1 MPLVAWLDLFRGGRK
16 SASTLDII
24 REIYGRIWETKSG
37 RTVNLDTAIQVSA
50 VFACCRVI
58 GNGMAQVPLK
68 LMRESVDA
76 KGRTRREPAKD
87 HPLYDLMARRPN
99 EWQTSFGFRQTWS
112 WHIEL
117 AGNFIAFKNVLLGR
131 MRELIP
137 LDPTKVKV
145 TQLDDMSLKYEL
157 TGKNGETKP
166 IPAEAIFHVR
176 GPSWDGWKGLEVLRA
191 AKEAVGLAIVTE
203 ESQSSLHKNGVRNS
217 GVYSVEGKLSTEQY
231 EQLRKWIEREA
242 AGAAKAGM
250 PMILDRSAKWLQT
263 QMSGVDAQHLE
274 TRKHQIEEVAR
285 FMGVLPIMIG
295 YSDKAATYASAE
307 QMFLAHLVHTLAPRW
322 TAYEQELDS
331 QLLTEQE
338 RADGYYFDFVE
349 EGMIRGSAKDTADV
363 LLKYVNGGLMYPN
376 EGRAKLD
383 LPPDDDPKS
392 DQLREPVNVAQDKP
406 DVADKPAP

>member
-24 REIYGRIWETKSG
+24 REIYGRIWETKAG

-50 VFACCRVI
+50 VFACCRLI

-68 LMRESVDA
+68 LMRESIDA

-99 EWQTSFGFRQTWS
+99 PWQTSFGFRQTWS
-112 WHIEL
+112 WHLEL
-117 AGNFIAFKNVLLGR
+117 SGNFIAFKNVLLGTT
-131 MRELIP
+131 RELIP

-145 TQLDDMSLKYEL
+145 TQRDDMSLKYEL
-157 TGKNGETKP
+157 TGKNGETRE

-203 ESQSSLHKNGVRNS
+203 ESQASLHKNGVRNS
-217 GVYSVEGKLSTEQY
+217 GVYSVEGKLSAEQY
-231 EQLRKWIEREA
+231 EALRKWIEREA

-274 TRKHQIEEVAR
+274 TRKHQLEEVCAVHGR
-285 FMGVLPIMIG
+285 
-295 YSDKAATYASAE
+295 AAD
-307 QMFLAHLVHTLAPRW
+307 HDR
-322 TAYEQELDS
+322 
-331 QLLTEQE
+331 LLTSC
-338 RADGYYFDFVE
+338 R
-349 EGMIRGSAKDTADV
+349 T
-363 LLKYVNGGLMYPN
+363 
-376 EGRAKLD
+376 
-383 LPPDDDPKS
+383 
-392 DQLREPVNVAQDKP
+392 
-406 DVADKPAP
+406 